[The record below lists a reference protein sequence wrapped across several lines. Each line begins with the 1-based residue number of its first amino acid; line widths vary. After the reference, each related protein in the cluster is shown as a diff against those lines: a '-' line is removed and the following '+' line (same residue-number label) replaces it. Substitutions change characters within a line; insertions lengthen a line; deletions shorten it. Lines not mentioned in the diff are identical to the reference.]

1 MALLPFWTKELTPE
15 IVKKAESE
23 LGETPEVRKKS
34 LEALRKLIESEEEF
48 QIPTE
53 DSFLL
58 RFLRSKKYD
67 VKRSFKCLK
76 IYYGLKSMYPEIL
89 NKVPSDIKGL
99 LEKNIVYLTMKRG
112 YNAEG
117 VLIFLIGDVDENVLN
132 VEDIFRTGFLS
143 ADIGIDAEVSQV
155 CGSSII
161 FDFKDVSLKKLAYL
175 STPTTISLLP
185 RGLQDAWPH
194 RINGVHIVNEPP
206 FFTFT
211 FNMIKPMLSRKMKNR
226 IHFHGN
232 NLKNLYKYFPVE
244 ILPQQLG
251 GLAGPKEFQEYQT
264 SILDRQKLGEKL
276 SEFVYKGVK
285 YP

>member
-23 LGETPEVRKKS
+23 LGETPEVKQKS
-34 LEALRKLIESEEEF
+34 LEELRKLIESEEGF
-48 QIPTE
+48 QIPTD

-58 RFLRSKKYD
+58 RFLRAKKYD

-89 NKVPSDIKGL
+89 NKVPSDIKSL

-117 VLIFLIGDVDENVLN
+117 VLIFL
-132 VEDIFRTGFLS
+132 
-143 ADIGIDAEVSQV
+143 
-155 CGSSII
+155 
-161 FDFKDVSLKKLAYL
+161 
-175 STPTTISLLP
+175 
-185 RGLQDAWPH
+185 DAWPH
-194 RINGVHIVNEPP
+194 RVNGVHIVNEPP

-226 IHFHGN
+226 IHFHGD
-232 NLKNLYKYFPVE
+232 NLESLYKYFPVE

-251 GLAGPKEFQEYQT
+251 GLAGQKEFQEYHT